1 MPYMIASDIL
11 SFKFEFLEKTEVRSS
26 LPVGDSLEVC
36 SPLSIAVGG
45 LVFEVRTEDHDGEMI
60 FIQTQAWVQIF
71 KNYPIAGRHDHMPV
85 KDLVQKI
92 SILSESD

>member
-1 MPYMIASDIL
+1 MIASDIL

-26 LPVGDSLEVC
+26 LEVSLEVC

-60 FIQTQAWVQIF
+60 FNQTQAWVQIF